1 MPKTTERT
9 AVPAERSMDLDT
21 VAIAHDDQCD
31 LGKRIYGDGQGCCS
45 GYPEYGRLR
54 DKHADFHKCAA
65 GDGDWAEF

>member
-1 MPKTTERT
+1 
-9 AVPAERSMDLDT
+9 MDFDT

-54 DKHADFHKCAA
+54 NKHADFHKCAA